1 MTIDLIWNILKPIIE
16 ITILWFV
23 FYRIF
28 VFFEGTRAFQVLKG
42 IIILVVAFIFS
53 QRFGFNT
60 LEWLLTKFFAIS
72 IVGFLIIFQPEL
84 RQGLARLGQQHLFGL
99 VLKQEEVEQIIKE
112 ICDAVESLSKSKIG
126 MIIAIERESIL
137 KTYVESGIFIDSKIS
152 SELIKSVFMTSS
164 PLHDGGM
171 IIQSDRILA
180 AVCVFPLTEN
190 PNFSKTLGTRHRA
203 AVGLT
208 EQTDAISVIVS
219 EETGKISLA
228 IDGRLSSIANKESLE
243 EELKSNLIKQKK
255 K

>member
-1 MTIDLIWNILKPIIE
+1 MSVALIWNILKPIIE
-16 ITILWFV
+16 ISILWFV
-23 FYRIF
+23 FYRVI

-42 IIILVVAFIFS
+42 IIILVVAFIIA

-72 IVGFLIIFQPEL
+72 IVGVLIIFQPEL
-84 RQGLARLGQQHLFGL
+84 RQGLARLGQQHLFAL
-99 VLKQEEVEQIIKE
+99 ALKEEELEQIIRE
-112 ICDAVESLSKSKIG
+112 ISEAVESLSRKKIG

-137 KTYVESGIFIDSKIS
+137 KTYVESGIPIDSKVS
-152 SELIKSVFMTSS
+152 SELIKGIFMPLG
-164 PLHDGGM
+164 PLHDGGI
-171 IIQSDRILA
+171 IIQGDRILA

-228 IDGRLSSIANKESLE
+228 IDGKLFLITDRKDLE
-243 EELKSNLIKQKK
+243 EGLKSNLIKQKK